1 MPKRIDKLTDEQAAQ
16 MPAWRDKWIAIGL
29 STARADRAK
38 FEAAVVKCYAAAQLA
53 PPKRVVWVASP
64 PVLALA
70 APIAAYLLNKDGP
83 VRVAVDRAVR
93 VAVDRAVRD
102 AVDRAVRVAVDRA
115 VRDAVDGAVRITVD
129 DAVGDAVD
137 DAVGDAVD
145 RAVRVAVDRAVRDA
159 VGDAVDDAVGDAV
172 RDAVGNAVRAAAG
185 AAVRDAVGDAV
196 RAAAGAAV
204 RDAVGNAVRAAAGA
218 AVRDAVGDAVDRAVR
233 DAAGVSSFIRDNY
246 YKYIGGQF
254 WVGGWWGAPTFVSFF
269 RDVCELELPT
279 SIAEAGRAYQDTCE
293 SACWWWPH
301 TDFVMVCER
310 PTQINRDTQGR
321 LHSATGPAIVW
332 PDGWGVH
339 SWHGTTV
346 PAKWIEQGVALDPSE
361 VLTHR
366 NVEQRRAGAEII
378 GWKNILAKLN
388 PRVIDKDYD
397 PQIGTLLEVDL
408 PDAPGERFLQVRC
421 GTGRDFVLPVPREYN
436 TALEANAATYN
447 VPPQLLRQIEV
458 RT

>member
-29 STARADRAK
+29 STERADRAK
-38 FEAAVVKCYAAAQLA
+38 FEAAVVRCYAAAKLA
-53 PPKRVVWVASP
+53 PPKRIVWVLSP
-64 PVLALA
+64 LIMALA
-70 APIAAYLLNKDGP
+70 APIAAYLLNKGG
-83 VRVAVDRAVR
+83 
-93 VAVDRAVRD
+93 
-102 AVDRAVRVAVDRA
+102 
-115 VRDAVDGAVRITVD
+115 AVDGAVG
-129 DAVGDAVD
+129 DAVG
-137 DAVGDAVD
+137 G
-145 RAVRVAVDRAVRDA
+145 
-159 VGDAVDDAVGDAV
+159 AVGDAV
-172 RDAVGNAVRAAAG
+172 RGAVRG
-185 AAVRDAVGDAV
+185 AVDGAVGDASPV
-196 RAAAGAAV
+196 IRA
-204 RDAVGNAVRAAAGA
+204 
-218 AVRDAVGDAVDRAVR
+218 
-233 DAAGVSSFIRDNY
+233 SY
-246 YKYIGGQF
+246 YRYIGGQF
-254 WVGGWWGAPTFVSFF
+254 WVGSWWGSPSCVSFF
-269 RDVCELELPT
+269 RDVCGLKLPA
-279 SIAEAGRAYQDTCE
+279 SIAEAAQAYQDTCE

-321 LHSATGPAIVW
+321 LHSAVGPAIMW
-332 PDGWGVH
+332 SDGWGVH

-346 PAKWIEQGVALDPSE
+346 PAKWIEQGAALDPVE
-361 VLTHR
+361 VLTHS
-366 NVEQRRAGAEII
+366 NVEQRRAGAEIV

-408 PDAPGERFLQVRC
+408 PDAPSERFLQVRC